1 MNVGILFANAGVFA
15 RPEMAVAL
23 AESAEANGI
32 ESLWTVEHVVIP
44 KQYESKYPYN
54 ASGKAPGADITDI
67 PDPLVWLAYV
77 AARTTRIK
85 LGTGILILPQ
95 RQPLVVAKEIATLDQ
110 LSSGRAMIG
119 IGSGWLEEEF
129 DALDISFDDRGDR
142 TDDYIGA
149 LRTIWTDGARGASH
163 HSSFTNFD
171 DCISLPQPPQGTV
184 PIVIGG
190 HTKRAARR
198 AGELG
203 DGFFPGKGSVEELTE
218 LVAIVR
224 ASAERAGRNPEN
236 IELTTGWRRNPD
248 ELKRLADI
256 GFTRYTV
263 PPPAF
268 DLEKLPDAMARL
280 AETVNA

>member
-1 MNVGILFANAGVFA
+1 M
-15 RPEMAVAL
+15 
-23 AESAEANGI
+23 
-32 ESLWTVEHVVIP
+32 
-44 KQYESKYPYN
+44 
-54 ASGKAPGADITDI
+54 
-67 PDPLVWLAYV
+67 
-77 AARTTRIK
+77 
-85 LGTGILILPQ
+85 
-95 RQPLVVAKEIATLDQ
+95 
-110 LSSGRAMIG
+110 
-119 IGSGWLEEEF
+119 
-129 DALDISFDDRGDR
+129 
-142 TDDYIGA
+142 
-149 LRTIWTDGARGASH
+149 
-163 HSSFTNFD
+163 
-171 DCISLPQPPQGTV
+171 
-184 PIVIGG
+184 IGG

>member
-1 MNVGILFANAGVFA
+1 MQIGIVFANASVYA
-15 RPEMAVAL
+15 RPDMAAAL
-23 AESAEANGI
+23 AESAEAHGI

-44 KQYESKYPYN
+44 KDYQSQYPYN
-54 ASGKAPGADITDI
+54 ASGKAPGAEVSDI
-67 PDPLVWLAYV
+67 PDPLIWLAYV

-85 LGTGILILPQ
+85 LATGILILPQ
-95 RQPLVVAKEIATLDQ
+95 RQPLVLAKEVATLDQ

-129 DALDISFDDRGDR
+129 DALGISFEDRGDR

-149 LRTIWTDGARGASH
+149 LRSIWRDGAIGASH
-163 HSSFTNFD
+163 HSRFADFT
-171 DCISLPQPPQGTV
+171 DCISLPLPPQGQV

-218 LVAIVR
+218 LVGVVR
-224 ASAERAGRNPEN
+224 TSAVRAGRNPDA
-236 IELTTGWRRNPD
+236 IELTTGWRRNKE
-248 ELKRLADI
+248 ELQQLADL

-268 DLEKLPDAMARL
+268 SLDKLPEAMARL
-280 AETVNA
+280 AETVA